1 MSPLGVGTSRSIQAL
16 ETGEAKLWIL
26 LVGVNQYQDESLPA
40 LRYSALDCQG
50 LAEALADAT
59 QEFPNKKVIIHHNFA
74 AQAPTLETIRASL
87 QQIVSE
93 AKSQDTILFYFSG
106 HGVLEPNTQQA
117 ILCLEDTF
125 KDDLA
130 TTGIGLQE
138 LLQMLGNCAAHQ
150 QLVWL
155 DACHSGDLTLR
166 GARGNTAD
174 PTLINPTPQLVKVL
188 RQRAA
193 KSKGFYALLSCDQAQ
208 QSWEFPELGH
218 GLFTYYL
225 MRGLRGEAAD
235 PQGVLEADGLY
246 KYVYHQTLQY
256 IEKAN
261 QQLRLI
267 NQQKRSRGEVALHS
281 EYPLQTPKRIV
292 EGIGELILGLRPERV
307 ESQHPR
313 QALIV
318 EGLSG
323 SQTTRSL
330 TKVLREAGSFEL
342 EYWPGPGK
350 AWPEVRKAIQDCLRW
365 HGGSEPEVLPSTPT
379 SQGTATLLL
388 YLRGRIQESVEGEA
402 QLLLGNGI
410 QISRS
415 WLRQELRRSGVAQQ
429 IVVLDCPG
437 ASSLADWVEDLQ
449 LRPEQGQCLI
459 AAAAPAQ
466 QPELFAQTI
475 LETLISADQQVGL
488 PVAEW
493 IAQLQLNLAGSGINL
508 HVWLSGIQGV
518 IEVLPARIGLVSWA
532 REKLE
537 PSGAIIPASLPVEA
551 PVSYLG
557 LSPQESSEFEAL
569 LTGFVGPIA
578 PTLVQQALA
587 HASSTKE
594 LIEELTLHLAP
605 QHQMAFE
612 QRAISLLQELTV
624 QPQTRSGDSPENW
637 EKLEP
642 SGAIIPASL
651 PVEAPVSYLGLSP
664 QESSEFEALLTGFV
678 GPIAPTLVQQA
689 LAHASSTK
697 ELIEELTLHL
707 APQHQMA
714 FEQRAISLLQ
724 ELTVQPQAK
733 SGSSPSLRSSEINQT
748 FVHQCE
754 QDLADLIGPIATLV
768 VEQALASN
776 PHISATQLVANLAA
790 EIPDR
795 QKASEF
801 NLRLL
806 CMI

>member
-74 AQAPTLETIRASL
+74 AQAPTLETIRGSL
-87 QQIVSE
+87 KQIVSE

-117 ILCLEDTF
+117 ILCLADTF

-174 PTLINPTPQLVKVL
+174 PTLLNPTPQLVKVL

-330 TKVLREAGSFEL
+330 TQVLREAGSFEL

-365 HGGSEPEVLPSTPT
+365 RSGSEPEVLPSTPS
-379 SQGTATLLL
+379 SQETATLLL

-410 QISRS
+410 QLSRS

-459 AAAAPAQ
+459 AAAAPAK
-466 QPELFAQTI
+466 QPELFAQAL

-518 IEVLPARIGLVSWA
+518 IEVLPARIGLVPWA
-532 REKLE
+532 
-537 PSGAIIPASLPVEA
+537 
-551 PVSYLG
+551 
-557 LSPQESSEFEAL
+557 
-569 LTGFVGPIA
+569 
-578 PTLVQQALA
+578 
-587 HASSTKE
+587 
-594 LIEELTLHLAP
+594 
-605 QHQMAFE
+605 
-612 QRAISLLQELTV
+612 
-624 QPQTRSGDSPENW
+624 W

-664 QESSEFEALLTGFV
+664 QESAEFEALLAGFV

-689 LAHASSTK
+689 LAHVSSTK

-707 APQHQMA
+707 APQQQMA

-733 SGSSPSLRSSEINQT
+733 SGSSPSLRSSEINQA

-768 VEQALASN
+768 VEQALASH
-776 PHISATQLVANLAA
+776 PHISATELVANLAA

-806 CMI
+806 CML